1 MNIEQFE
8 LILCDMYTMD
18 AWSPPLLWKW
28 KKEFKEAST
37 KPSHNKIFAF
47 HLNSPFISLHLRDLK
62 YQQRPNW
69 QFERSRASLGSL
81 LSDLNSEPSSW
92 RTRL

>member
-37 KPSHNKIFAF
+37 KQWAIRELENYIRKR
-47 HLNSPFISLHLRDLK
+47 LHH
-62 YQQRPNW
+62 
-69 QFERSRASLGSL
+69 
-81 LSDLNSEPSSW
+81 
-92 RTRL
+92 

>member
-37 KPSHNKIFAF
+37 KQWAIRELDF
-47 HLNSPFISLHLRDLK
+47 
-62 YQQRPNW
+62 
-69 QFERSRASLGSL
+69 
-81 LSDLNSEPSSW
+81 SSYD
-92 RTRL
+92 

>member
-28 KKEFKEAST
+28 KKRVQGGKHKT
-37 KPSHNKIFAF
+37 VG
-47 HLNSPFISLHLRDLK
+47 D
-62 YQQRPNW
+62 QR
-69 QFERSRASLGSL
+69 A
-81 LSDLNSEPSSW
+81 
-92 RTRL
+92 

>member
-37 KPSHNKIFAF
+37 KQWAIRELENYIRKRLHG
-47 HLNSPFISLHLRDLK
+47 SLFKSLRREPRDARDLS
-62 YQQRPNW
+62 NC
-69 QFERSRASLGSL
+69 QFGRC
-81 LSDLNSEPSSW
+81 
-92 RTRL
+92 